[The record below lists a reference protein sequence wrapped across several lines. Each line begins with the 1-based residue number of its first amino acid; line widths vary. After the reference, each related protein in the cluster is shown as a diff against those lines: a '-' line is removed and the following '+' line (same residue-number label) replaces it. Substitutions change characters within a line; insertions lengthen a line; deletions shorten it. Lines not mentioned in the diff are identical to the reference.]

1 MMDFKELDEMWHTI
15 REKHAAEDE
24 GLSPA
29 EIVARD
35 NREFAAF
42 CEELGLRRPASAG
55 TSPEIT

>member
-1 MMDFKELDEMWHTI
+1 MDLKELDEMWHSI

-24 GLSPA
+24 GLSPE

-42 CEELGLRRPASAG
+42 CEELGLRRPASAP
-55 TSPEIT
+55 TSPENK

>member
-1 MMDFKELDEMWHTI
+1 MDFKEMDEMWHSI

-24 GLSPA
+24 GLTPA

-42 CEELGLRRPASAG
+42 CEELGLRRPASAA
-55 TSPEIT
+55 TSPENK

>member
-1 MMDFKELDEMWHTI
+1 MDFKELDEMWHSI

-24 GLSPA
+24 ELTPA

-42 CEELGLRRPASAG
+42 CEELGLGHPTVPE
-55 TSPEIT
+55 TSPKKK